1 MSLVNGYTSTTTS
14 SSSSS
19 SSSQS
24 SAKGKESV
32 VMNGSVTNGAT
43 IQTEKSIEEMKGQFR
58 NMRLERRSSSSVGH
72 EKCPFHFDLE
82 LDHKPP
88 TREDMIPNLAASYRS
103 LLKDLGEDPEREGL
117 LKTPERAAKAMLYF
131 TKGYDQTIED
141 VMNGAIFDEDHD
153 DLVIVKDIEMFS
165 VCEHHLVPFWG
176 KVSVGYLP
184 NKKVVGLSKVARI
197 VEIFSRR
204 LQVQERLTK
213 QIALALVEAIQ
224 PTGVGVV
231 VEGTHMCMVMRG
243 VQKVSSKTTTSTMLG
258 VFRDDPKT
266 REEFLT
272 LVK

>member
-1 MSLVNGYTSTTTS
+1 MSIVNGHTGAQAAPASKDCP
-14 SSSSS
+14 
-19 SSSQS
+19 
-24 SAKGKESV
+24 AAAHGKGRGE
-32 VMNGSVTNGAT
+32 
-43 IQTEKSIEEMKGQFR
+43 EKQNSIEEIKGQFK
-58 NMRLERRSSSSVGH
+58 NMMIDRRRSSSSLEKDGEGKRECRGH
-72 EKCPFHFDLE
+72 EKCTFHFDME

-88 TREDMIPNLAASYRS
+88 TREDMIPELAASYRS
-103 LLKDLGEDPEREGL
+103 LLKDLGEDPSREGL
-117 LKTPERAAKAMLYF
+117 LKTPERAAKAMLFF
-131 TKGYDQTIED
+131 TKGYDQTIDD
-141 VMNGAIFDEDHD
+141 VMNGAVFEEDHD

-165 VCEHHLVPFWG
+165 TCEHHLVPFWG

-184 NKKVVGLSKVARI
+184 NKKVLGLSKVARI

-213 QIALALVEAIQ
+213 QIALAIVEAIQ

-243 VQKVSSKTTTSTMLG
+243 VQKINSKTTTSTMLG

>member
-1 MSLVNGYTSTTTS
+1 MG
-14 SSSSS
+14 
-19 SSSQS
+19 
-24 SAKGKESV
+24 
-32 VMNGSVTNGAT
+32 
-43 IQTEKSIEEMKGQFR
+43 R
-58 NMRLERRSSSSVGH
+58 CH

-88 TREDMIPNLAASYRS
+88 TREEIIPELAASYRS
-103 LLKDLGEDPEREGL
+103 LLKNLGEDPNRQGL
-117 LKTPERAAKAMLYF
+117 LKTPQRAAKAMLFF

-141 VMNGAIFDEDHD
+141 VMNDAVFDEDHD

-184 NKKVVGLSKVARI
+184 NKK
-197 VEIFSRR
+197 
-204 LQVQERLTK
+204 ERLTK
-213 QIALALVEAIQ
+213 QIALAVIEAIQ

-243 VQKVSSKTTTSTMLG
+243 VQKINSKTTTSTMMG

>member
-1 MSLVNGYTSTTTS
+1 MSIVNGVAVAAGSSSPQSPRNKCQCGESTTSPTS
-14 SSSSS
+14 SLHT
-19 SSSQS
+19 Q
-24 SAKGKESV
+24 ESF
-32 VMNGSVTNGAT
+32 
-43 IQTEKSIEEMKGQFR
+43 EERKA
-58 NMRLERRSSSSVGH
+58 RLLHMARDRRSSSSAGH
-72 EKCPFHFDLE
+72 EKCPFHFDME

-88 TREDMIPNLAASYRS
+88 TREDILPELADSYRC
-103 LLKDLGEDPEREGL
+103 LIKNLGEDPDREGL
-117 LKTPERAAKAMLYF
+117 LKTPMRAAKAMLYF

-141 VMNGAIFDEDHD
+141 VMNGAVFNEDHD

-165 VCEHHLVPFWG
+165 ICEHHLVPFWG

-184 NKKVVGLSKVARI
+184 NKKVLGLSKVARI

-213 QIALALVEAIQ
+213 QIALAIVEAIQ
-224 PTGVGVV
+224 PTGVGVII
-231 VEGTHMCMVMRG
+231 EGVHMCMVMRG
-243 VQKVSSKTTTSTMLG
+243 VQKINSKTTTSTMLG